1 MSTAVPAALRTAAP
15 SWRRE
20 LRPLGRLAWPVIL
33 AEIGWMAMG
42 IVDTLMVGPLG
53 AEAIGG
59 VGLAGILFFALA
71 ACGMGVLLG
80 LDTVVSQ
87 AFGAGDHDACR
98 RWWWQGLWLGLFAA
112 APLALLLWL
121 QRTFLHRFGFNPGII
136 DVVHGNLDVLWLSL
150 LPLFVYAA
158 SRRYLQAI
166 GLVRPVMV
174 TLIAANVFNGIAN
187 WALIYGHLGLP
198 ALGTD
203 GAAWATFV
211 ARLVMAVVPVA
222 AILWHDWRH
231 HAGTP
236 VWRVRRRPVAADLA
250 VLLRLGVPAMLQMVF
265 EVGGFAVA
273 SSMAASQTPAAIAAH
288 QVSLELAGLAF
299 MVPLGIASAAAV
311 RVGHAVGRR
320 DGPGA
325 EHAGWAAILMG
336 TAAMLTTAL
345 TFLVVPR
352 VLIGVFT
359 IDPEVVRT
367 GIVLLGLGAVF
378 AVFDGV
384 QVIATGALRGLGE
397 TRRPMIWNLV
407 AYWGLGL
414 PIGWVLAFVAGWGV
428 VGVWTGLSASLIVV
442 GTALTWTWARAA
454 RDWRLHCGV

>member
-1 MSTAVPAALRTAAP
+1 MSTAVPTTPRAAT
-15 SWRRE
+15 SWRQE
-20 LRPLGRLAWPVIL
+20 FRPLGRLAWPVIL

-53 AEAIGG
+53 PEAIGG

-87 AFGAGDHDACR
+87 AHGAGDHEACR
-98 RWWWQGLWLGLFAA
+98 RWWWQGLWLGLGATP
-112 APLALLLWL
+112 PLAGLLWL
-121 QRTFLHRFGFNPGII
+121 QRALLPHFGFNPGII
-136 DVVHGNLDVLWLSL
+136 AIVHGNLDVLWLSL

-174 TLIAANVFNGIAN
+174 ALIAANIVNAIAN
-187 WALIYGHLGLP
+187 WALIYGRLGLP

-211 ARLVMAVVPVA
+211 ARVIMAIVPVA
-222 AILWHDWRH
+222 AIFWHDLRH
-231 HAGTP
+231 HTGTP
-236 VWRVRRRPVAADLA
+236 VWRVPKWPAAADLA
-250 VLLRLGVPAMLQMVF
+250 TLLRLGVPAMLQMVF

-273 SSMAASQTPAAIAAH
+273 SSMAASQRPAAIAAH

-325 EHAGWAAILMG
+325 EHAGWAAILLG
-336 TAAMLTTAL
+336 TAAMTTTAL
-345 TFLVVPR
+345 AFVTLPR
-352 VLIGVFT
+352 LLIGLFT
-359 IDPEVVRT
+359 RDPDVVRT
-367 GIVLLGLGAVF
+367 GTWLLGVGAVF

-384 QVIATGALRGLGE
+384 QVVATGALRGLGE

-414 PIGWVLAFVAGWGV
+414 PIGWALAFVAGWGV
-428 VGVWTGLSASLIVV
+428 VGIWVGLSTSLIVV

>member
-1 MSTAVPAALRTAAP
+1 MSTAVPTTPRMAA
-15 SWRRE
+15 SWRSE
-20 LRPLGRLAWPVIL
+20 FRPLGRLAWPVIL
-33 AEIGWMAMG
+33 AEIGWMSMG

-53 AEAIGG
+53 PEAIGG
-59 VGLAGILFFALA
+59 VGLASILFFAMG

-98 RWWWQGLWLGLFAA
+98 RWLWQGLWLGVLAA
-112 APLALLLWL
+112 VPLAGLLWL
-121 QRTFLHRFGFNPGII
+121 QRTWLDRFGVNPAII
-136 DVVHGNLDVLWLSL
+136 PIVRGNLDVLWLTL

-166 GLVRPVMV
+166 GLVRPVMFA
-174 TLIAANVFNGIAN
+174 LLAANIAN
-187 WALIYGHLGLP
+187 AIGGWALIYGHLGLP
-198 ALGTD
+198 ALGTI
-203 GAAWATFV
+203 GAAWATFG
-211 ARLVMAVVPVA
+211 ARIAMAAVPLS
-222 AILWHDWRH
+222 AIVWYDLRH
-231 HAGTP
+231 HPGTP
-236 VWRVRRRPVAADLA
+236 VWRVRWQLDWGALA
-250 VLLRLGVPAMLQMVF
+250 TLLRLGVPAMLQMAF
-265 EVGGFAVA
+265 EVGVFALA
-273 SSMAASQTPAAIAAH
+273 SSMAASQTPTASAAH

-336 TAAMLTTAL
+336 TAAMATTAL
-345 TFLVVPR
+345 LFVLLPR
-352 VLIGVFT
+352 FLIGLFSR
-359 IDPEVVRT
+359 DPDVIRT
-367 GIVLLGLGAVF
+367 GTWLLGVGAVF

-407 AYWGLGL
+407 GHWGVGL
-414 PIGWVLAFVAGWGV
+414 PIGWTLAFVAGWGV
-428 VGVWTGLSASLIVV
+428 LGIWIGLSTGLIVV
-442 GTALTWTWARAA
+442 GIALTRAWARAA
-454 RDWRLHCGV
+454 RDWRLHCGA

>member
-1 MSTAVPAALRTAAP
+1 MSTAVPTTPRMAA
-15 SWRRE
+15 SWRSE

-53 AEAIGG
+53 PEAIGG

-80 LDTVVSQ
+80 LDTVVAQ
-87 AFGAGDHDACR
+87 AYGAGDHDACR
-98 RWWWQGLWLGLFAA
+98 RWLWQGLWLGLFAA
-112 APLALLLWL
+112 VPLAGLLWL
-121 QRTFLHRFGFNPGII
+121 QRSYLDRFGVNPAII
-136 DVVHGNLDVLWLSL
+136 TVVHGNLDVLWLTL
-150 LPLFVYAA
+150 VPLFVYFA

-166 GLVRPVMV
+166 GLVRPVMFALV
-174 TLIAANVFNGIAN
+174 AANVVNAIGN

-203 GAAWATFV
+203 GAAWATCI
-211 ARLVMAVVPVA
+211 ARIAMALVPLA
-222 AILWHDWRH
+222 AIAWHDLRRH
-231 HAGTP
+231 TGTP
-236 VWRVRRRPVAADLA
+236 VWRVRKRPVGRELA

-265 EVGGFAVA
+265 EVGGFAAA
-273 SSMAASQTPAAIAAH
+273 SSMAASQRPAAIAAH

-336 TAAMLTTAL
+336 IAAMSTTAL
-345 TFLVVPR
+345 AFVLLPR
-352 VLIGVFT
+352 VLIGFFT
-359 IDPEVVRT
+359 PDPEVLRT
-367 GIVLLGLGAVF
+367 GTWLLGVGAIF

-397 TRRPMIWNLV
+397 TRRPMIWNFV

-414 PIGWVLAFVAGWGV
+414 PIGWTLEFVAGWGV
-428 VGVWTGLSASLIVV
+428 LGIWIGLSTSLIIVGV
-442 GTALTWTWARAA
+442 ALTRAWARAA

>member
-1 MSTAVPAALRTAAP
+1 MSTAVPTTPRMAA
-15 SWRRE
+15 SWRNE

-53 AEAIGG
+53 PEAIGG

-80 LDTVVSQ
+80 LDTVVAQ
-87 AFGAGDHDACR
+87 AYGAGDHEACR
-98 RWWWQGLWLGLFAA
+98 RWLWQGLWLAMFAA
-112 APLALLLWL
+112 APLLGLLWL
-121 QRTFLHRFGFNPGII
+121 ERLNIHRFGFNPAIVA
-136 DVVHGNLDVLWLSL
+136 VVHGNLAILGLTF
-150 LPLFVYAA
+150 LPLFLYAA

-166 GLVRPVMV
+166 GLVRPVMFA
-174 TLIAANVFNGIAN
+174 LLAANVVNAIAN

-203 GAAWATFV
+203 GAAWATFI
-211 ARLVMAVVPVA
+211 ARIAMAVVLLT
-222 AILWHDWRH
+222 AIVWHDLRR

-236 VWRVRRRPVAADLA
+236 VWRVRKRPARRDLT

-273 SSMAASQTPAAIAAH
+273 SSMAASQRPSAIAAH

-336 TAAMLTTAL
+336 IAAMSTTAL
-345 TFLVVPR
+345 AFVLLPR

-359 IDPEVVRT
+359 HDPDVLRT
-367 GIVLLGLGAVF
+367 GTWLLGVGAIF

-397 TRRPMIWNLV
+397 TRRPMIWNFV

-414 PIGWVLAFVAGWGV
+414 PIGWTLAFVAGWGV
-428 VGVWTGLSASLIVV
+428 LGIWIGLSTSLIIVGV
-442 GTALTWTWARAA
+442 ALTRAWARAA

>member
-1 MSTAVPAALRTAAP
+1 MSTAVPTTPRTAP

-20 LRPLGRLAWPVIL
+20 LRPLGTLAWPVIL

-53 AEAIGG
+53 PEAIGG

-71 ACGMGVLLG
+71 ACGMGLLLG
-80 LDTVVSQ
+80 LDTVVAQ

-98 RWWWQGLWLGLFAA
+98 RWLWQGLWLGAFASV
-112 APLALLLWL
+112 PLAGLLWL
-121 QRTFLHRFGFNPGII
+121 QRTFVDRFGFNPEIVAI
-136 DVVHGNLDVLWLSL
+136 VHGNLDVLWLTL

-174 TLIAANVFNGIAN
+174 TLIAANVVNAIGN

-203 GAAWATFV
+203 GAAWATLV
-211 ARLVMAVVPVA
+211 GRIVMALVPLG
-222 AILWHDWRH
+222 AIVWHDVRH
-231 HAGTP
+231 HPGTP
-236 VWRVRRRPVAADLA
+236 VWRVPKRPVAADLTT
-250 VLLRLGVPAMLQMVF
+250 LLRLGVPAMLQMVF

-273 SSMAASQTPAAIAAH
+273 SSMVASQRPAAIAAH

-320 DGPGA
+320 DGAGA
-325 EHAGWAAILMG
+325 EHAGWAAMLVG
-336 TAAMLTTAL
+336 VSAMSVTAL
-345 TFLVVPR
+345 AFVLLPGP
-352 VLIGVFT
+352 LIGVFT
-359 IDPEVVRT
+359 TDPDVIRT
-367 GIVLLGLGAVF
+367 GRWLLGLGAVF

-397 TRRPMIWNLV
+397 TRRPMLWNLV

-414 PIGWVLAFVAGWGV
+414 PIGWTLAFVAGWGV
-428 VGVWTGLSASLIVV
+428 VGIWIGLSTSLIVV

-454 RDWRLHCGV
+454 RNWRLHCGA

>member
-1 MSTAVPAALRTAAP
+1 MSTAVPTTPRTAP

-20 LRPLGRLAWPVIL
+20 LRPLGTLAWPVIL

-53 AEAIGG
+53 PEAIGG

-71 ACGMGVLLG
+71 ACGMGLLLG
-80 LDTVVSQ
+80 LDTVVAQ
-87 AFGAGDHDACR
+87 AYGAGDHDACR
-98 RWWWQGLWLGLFAA
+98 RWWWQGLWLGMGAA
-112 APLALLLWL
+112 VPLSLLLWL
-121 QRTFLHRFGFNPGII
+121 QRSVLHRLGFNPEIV
-136 DVVHGNLDVLWLSL
+136 DVVHGNLDILWLTL

-174 TLIAANVFNGIAN
+174 TLLVANVFNAVAN
-187 WALIYGHLGLP
+187 WALIYGHLGFP

-211 ARLVMAVVPVA
+211 ARVVMAVVPIG
-222 AILWHDWRH
+222 AIVWHDVRH

-236 VWRVRRRPVAADLA
+236 VWRVRKRPIAADLTT
-250 VLLRLGVPAMLQMVF
+250 LLRLGVPAMLQMVF

-273 SSMAASQTPAAIAAH
+273 SSMAASQKPAAIAAH

-336 TAAMLTTAL
+336 TAAMTTTAL
-345 TFLVVPR
+345 AFLVLPR
-352 VLIGVFT
+352 LLIGLFT
-359 IDPEVVRT
+359 RDPDVIAT
-367 GIVLLGLGAVF
+367 GVWLLAVGAVF

-397 TRRPMIWNLV
+397 TRRPMLWNLV

-414 PIGWVLAFVAGWGV
+414 PIGWSLAFVAGWGV
-428 VGVWTGLSASLIVV
+428 VGIWIGLSTSLIVV

>member
-1 MSTAVPAALRTAAP
+1 MSTAVPTTLRAAL
-15 SWRRE
+15 SWRHE
-20 LRPLGRLAWPVIL
+20 LKPLGRLAWPVIL
-33 AEIGWMAMG
+33 AEIGWMSMG

-53 AEAIGG
+53 PEAIGG
-59 VGLAGILFFALA
+59 VGLAGILFFAVA

-80 LDTVVSQ
+80 LDTVIAQ
-87 AFGAGDHDACR
+87 AYGAGDHDACR
-98 RWWWQGLWLGLFAA
+98 RWWWQGLWLGLLASM
-112 APLALLLWL
+112 PLAGLLWL
-121 QRTFLHRFGFNPGII
+121 QRSLLPRFGFNPEIV
-136 DVVHGNLDVLWLSL
+136 DVVHGNLDILWLTL
-150 LPLFVYAA
+150 LPLFVYTA

-174 TLIAANVFNGIAN
+174 ALIAANVFNAIAN

-211 ARLVMAVVPVA
+211 ARIVMAIVPIA
-222 AILWHDWRH
+222 AIVRHDRRQH
-231 HAGTP
+231 TGTP
-236 VWRVRRRPVAADLA
+236 VWKVRKRPSAADLG
-250 VLLRLGVPAMLQMVF
+250 VLLRLGVPAMFQMVF

-273 SSMAASQTPAAIAAH
+273 SSMAASQKPAAIAAH

-336 TAAMLTTAL
+336 TAAMTTTAL
-345 TFLVVPR
+345 AFLLLPR
-352 VLIGVFT
+352 LLIGVFT
-359 IDPEVVRT
+359 RDPDVIAT
-367 GIVLLGLGAVF
+367 GVWLLAVGAVF

-384 QVIATGALRGLGE
+384 QVVATGALRGLGE

-407 AYWGLGL
+407 GYWGLGL
-414 PIGWVLAFVAGWGV
+414 PIGWALAFVAGWGV
-428 VGVWTGLSASLIVV
+428 VGVWIGLSTSLIVV
-442 GTALTWTWARAA
+442 GTALTWTWARTA

>member
-1 MSTAVPAALRTAAP
+1 MSRAVPTTPRTAP
-15 SWRRE
+15 SWRHE
-20 LRPLGRLAWPVIL
+20 LRPLGTLAWPVIL

-53 AEAIGG
+53 PEAIGG

-71 ACGMGVLLG
+71 ACGMGLLLG
-80 LDTVVSQ
+80 LDTVVAQ
-87 AFGAGDHDACR
+87 AYGAGDHDACR
-98 RWWWQGLWLGLFAA
+98 RWWWQGLWLGMGAA
-112 APLALLLWL
+112 VPLSLLLWL
-121 QRTFLHRFGFNPGII
+121 QRSVLHRLGFNPEIV
-136 DVVHGNLDVLWLSL
+136 DVVHGNLDILWLTL

-174 TLIAANVFNGIAN
+174 TLLVANVFNAVAN
-187 WALIYGHLGLP
+187 WALIYGHLGFP

-211 ARLVMAVVPVA
+211 ARVVMAVVPIG
-222 AILWHDWRH
+222 AIVWHDVRH

-236 VWRVRRRPVAADLA
+236 VWRVRKRPIAADLTT
-250 VLLRLGVPAMLQMVF
+250 LLRLGVPAMLQMVF

-273 SSMAASQTPAAIAAH
+273 SSMAASQKPAAIAAH

-336 TAAMLTTAL
+336 TAAMTTTAL
-345 TFLVVPR
+345 AFLVLPR
-352 VLIGVFT
+352 LLIGLFT
-359 IDPEVVRT
+359 RDPDVIAT
-367 GIVLLGLGAVF
+367 GVWLLAVGAVF

-397 TRRPMIWNLV
+397 TRRPMLWNLV

-414 PIGWVLAFVAGWGV
+414 PIGWSLAFVAGWGV
-428 VGVWTGLSASLIVV
+428 VGIWIGLSTSLIVV

>member
-1 MSTAVPAALRTAAP
+1 M
-15 SWRRE
+15 
-20 LRPLGRLAWPVIL
+20 GRLAWPVIL

-53 AEAIGG
+53 PEAIGG
-59 VGLAGILFFALA
+59 VGLASILFFALA

-87 AFGAGDHDACR
+87 AYGAGDHEACR
-98 RWWWQGLWLGLFAA
+98 RWLWQGLWLGLFAA
-112 APLALLLWL
+112 VPLAGLLWL
-121 QRTFLHRFGFNPGII
+121 QRTWLDRFGVNPAII
-136 DVVHGNLDVLWLSL
+136 PIVRSNLDVLWLTL
-150 LPLFVYAA
+150 LPLFVYTA

-166 GLVRPVMV
+166 GLVRPVMF
-174 TLIAANVFNGIAN
+174 TLVAANIAN
-187 WALIYGHLGLP
+187 AIGGWALVYGHLGLP
-198 ALGTD
+198 ALGTN
-203 GAAWATFV
+203 GAAWATFG
-211 ARLVMAVVPVA
+211 ARMVMAAVPLS
-222 AILWHDWRH
+222 AIVWHDMRH

-236 VWRVRRRPVAADLA
+236 VWLVRWRPNPAALA
-250 VLLRLGVPAMLQMVF
+250 TLLRLGVPAMLQMVF
-265 EVGGFAVA
+265 EVGVFALA
-273 SSMAASQTPAAIAAH
+273 SSMAASQRATASAAH

-336 TAAMLTTAL
+336 TTAMATTAL
-345 TFLVVPR
+345 LFLLLPR
-352 VLIGVFT
+352 LLIGVFSR
-359 IDPEVVRT
+359 DPDVIRT
-367 GIVLLGLGAVF
+367 GTWLLGVGAVF

-407 AYWGLGL
+407 GHWGIGL
-414 PIGWVLAFVAGWGV
+414 PIGWTLAFVAGWGV
-428 VGVWTGLSASLIVV
+428 LGIWIGLSTGLIVV
-442 GTALTWTWARAA
+442 GIALTRTWARTA
-454 RDWRLHCGV
+454 RDWRLHCGA

>member
-1 MSTAVPAALRTAAP
+1 MAA
-15 SWRRE
+15 SWRNE

-53 AEAIGG
+53 PEAIGG

-71 ACGMGVLLG
+71 ACGMGILLG

-87 AFGAGDHDACR
+87 AYGAGDHDACR
-98 RWWWQGLWLGLFAA
+98 RWLWQGLWLGLFAA
-112 APLALLLWL
+112 APLAGLLWL
-121 QRTFLHRFGFNPGII
+121 QRTWLDRFGVNPAII
-136 DVVHGNLDVLWLSL
+136 AVVRGNLDVLWLTL

-166 GLVRPVMV
+166 GLVRPVMFALV
-174 TLIAANVFNGIAN
+174 AANIVNAIGN

-203 GAAWATFV
+203 GAAWATCV
-211 ARLVMAVVPVA
+211 ARIAMALVPLS
-222 AILWHDWRH
+222 AIVWYDLRH
-231 HAGTP
+231 HPGTP
-236 VWRVRRRPVAADLA
+236 VWRVRWQLDPPALA
-250 VLLRLGVPAMLQMVF
+250 TLLRLGVPAMLQMAF
-265 EVGGFAVA
+265 EVGVFALA
-273 SSMAASQTPAAIAAH
+273 SSMAASQAPTAIAAH
-288 QVSLELAGLAF
+288 QVSLELAGLAY

-336 TAAMLTTAL
+336 MTAMATTAL
-345 TFLVVPR
+345 LFVLLPR
-352 VLIGVFT
+352 LLIGVFSR
-359 IDPEVVRT
+359 DPEVIRT
-367 GIVLLGLGAVF
+367 GTSLLAIGAVF

-384 QVIATGALRGLGE
+384 QVITTGALRGLGE
-397 TRRPMIWNLV
+397 TRRPMLWNLV
-407 AYWGLGL
+407 GHWGIGL
-414 PIGWVLAFVAGWGV
+414 PIGWTLAFVAGWGV
-428 VGVWTGLSASLIVV
+428 LGIWIGLSTGLIVV
-442 GTALTWTWARAA
+442 GIALTRAWARAA